1 MISVKQAKEI
11 LQHQIPSKRVGK
23 VSLRDAAGLVCGE
36 DIFSPIDVPTF
47 DNSAMDGY
55 AIAWEQG
62 IQSWELE
69 GEIAAGAKEA
79 SPFVEGKA
87 VRIFTGAPIPEG
99 ADTVIQQEWVT
110 ISGNTISLHNQVP
123 EKGMHVRKKG
133 AQTRIGDCILP
144 KGTFITPGG
153 IGLLASVGMTQIS
166 VFLPPRVTVIITGSE
181 IKEVGETLEHGQ
193 IYNANGP
200 VLETY
205 LRQEGI
211 QEMNFISVEDHA
223 VSVQEAIQT
232 ALSNTDL
239 VLLSGGISVGDYDFV
254 KEGLEKEGVLE
265 LFYKIKQKPGKPIFA
280 GIKGQQLIFALPG
293 NPASVITCFNQY
305 VKPAIHQWMGKK
317 ADWESKT
324 FLPLASP
331 VKKSPNLTFFLKVKI
346 ADNQVQILPGQES
359 FNLIAFA
366 QADGFTE
373 IPEGVDFLDAGEQVA
388 IYLW

>member
-1 MISVKQAKEI
+1 MITVKQAKEI
-11 LQHQIPSKRVGK
+11 LQQNIPSKKVGK

-36 DIFSPIDVPTF
+36 DVFSPMDVPSF

-55 AIAWEQG
+55 AIAWEAG
-62 IQSWELE
+62 VQSWELD
-69 GEIAAGAKEA
+69 GEVAAGAKETSSLA
-79 SPFVEGKA
+79 KGKA
-87 VRIFTGAPIPEG
+87 MRIFTGAPIPEG

-110 ISGNTISLHNQVP
+110 VSGNTISLQNQSL

-133 AQTRIGDCILP
+133 AQTQLGSLILT
-144 KGTFITPGG
+144 KGSLITPGG
-153 IGLLASVGMTQIS
+153 IGLLASVGMANVS
-166 VFLPPRVTVIITGSE
+166 VFLPPRVVVIITGNE

-200 VLETY
+200 VLDAY
-205 LRQEGI
+205 LKQEGI
-211 QEMNFISVEDHA
+211 KEVDFIRVEDHA
-223 VSVQEAIQT
+223 ASIRQAIQR
-232 ALSNTDL
+232 ALSNADL

-254 KEGLEKEGVLE
+254 KEGLEKEGVQE

-280 GIKGQQLIFALPG
+280 GIKEQQLIVALPG

-305 VKPAIHQWMGKK
+305 VKPAICQWMGKK
-317 ADWESKT
+317 ADWESKS

-331 VKKSPNLTFFLKVKI
+331 VKKSPNLTFFLKIKI
-346 ADNQVQILPGQES
+346 ADNHVQILPGQES

-366 QADGFTE
+366 QADGFAE

-388 IYLW
+388 VYLW

>member
-1 MISVKQAKEI
+1 MITVKQAKEI
-11 LQHQIPSKRVGK
+11 LQQNIPSKSVGK

-36 DIFSPIDVPTF
+36 DIFSPMDVPSF

-55 AIAWEQG
+55 AIAWEAG
-62 IQSWELE
+62 VQSWELN
-69 GEIAAGAKEA
+69 GEVAAGAKET
-79 SPFVEGKA
+79 SSLEKGKA

-110 ISGNTISLHNQVP
+110 VSGNTISLQNQSL

-133 AQTRIGDCILP
+133 TQTQLGSLILP
-144 KGTFITPGG
+144 KGSLITPGG
-153 IGLLASVGMTQIS
+153 IGLLASVGLEDVS
-166 VFLPPRVTVIITGSE
+166 VFLPPRVVVIITGNE

-193 IYNANGP
+193 IYNANEP
-200 VLETY
+200 VLDAY
-205 LRQEGI
+205 LKQEGI
-211 QEMNFISVEDHA
+211 KEIDFIRVEDHA
-223 VSVQEAIQT
+223 ASVRQAIQT
-232 ALSNTDL
+232 ALSNADL

-254 KEGLEKEGVLE
+254 KGGLEKAGVQE

-305 VKPAIHQWMGKK
+305 VKPAIRQWMGKK
-317 ADWESKT
+317 ADWESKS

-331 VKKSPNLTFFLKVKI
+331 VKKNPNLTFFLKVKI
-346 ADNQVQILPGQES
+346 ADSQVQVLPGQES

-366 QADGFTE
+366 QADGFAE
-373 IPEGVDFLDAGEQVA
+373 IPEGVDFLDAGEQVTL
-388 IYLW
+388 YLW